1 MTYRYNVN
9 AYFDNAETTL
19 KTNDIKTALDEF
31 FECVEEGVHCDI
43 MDGFT
48 GEILVSANT
57 DEPWITDEMSL
68 MMLGYLCAEQW
79 GEEDDEEEDEMVTV
93 LSLVNELA
101 ENCSAIKCKICGL
114 PS

>member
-1 MTYRYNVN
+1 MTYHYNVN

-79 GEEDDEEEDEMVTV
+79 GDPV
-93 LSLVNELA
+93 
-101 ENCSAIKCKICGL
+101 
-114 PS
+114 